1 MSKSSSIHEFRRPDK
16 KLVSQVAAYSAATLH
31 EAQGREGALDWR
43 IKPIA
48 AGMRFCGPVVTARC
62 APGDNLMLQVAISV
76 AQDGDVLAIDA
87 GGLHEQGP
95 FGEVLTVAC
104 LAKGIRALV
113 ISSGVRDGVAI
124 RSRGFPVFAMGLSIR
139 GTVKE
144 SLGAVNVPIVLGGIE
159 IRPGDIL
166 VGDDDGVV
174 RVPPRNA
181 LEVVEAAARREEKEA
196 SMMRALEAGGD
207 VLAVLGMDKVL
218 VAKGFALN
226 DKAGRGR
233 SS

>member
-1 MSKSSSIHEFRRPDK
+1 MNPPRAVHDFKRPDK
-16 KLVSQVAAYSAATLH
+16 SLVARVAAFSPATLH
-31 EAQGREGALDWR
+31 EAQGRDGALDWR

-48 AGMRFCGPVVTARC
+48 EGMSFCGPAVTARC
-62 APGDNLMLQVAISV
+62 APGDNLTLQVAISV
-76 AQDGDVLAIDA
+76 AQEGDVLAIDA

-113 ISSGVRDGVAI
+113 ISSGVRDGAAI

-144 SLGAVNVPIVLGGIE
+144 SLGTVNAPIVLGGTE

-174 RVPPRNA
+174 RVDPENA
-181 LEVVEAAARREEKEA
+181 LEVVEAARRREEKEA
-196 SMMRALEAGGD
+196 SLMRALSAGGD
-207 VLAVLGMDKVL
+207 VLAVLEMDKVL
-218 VAKGFALN
+218 AAKGHFSVT
-226 DKAGRGR
+226 K
-233 SS
+233 